1 MSLPRMSRKIAFL
14 WPTPICLKI
23 NALTRKFHIHTHY
36 YMWIHRRKTMLIFK
50 EYTFNLFNTV
60 CTNKIKFFYAPNLL
74 SIVSSMF
81 FVSEVTFLSVLLPR
95 NVCTV
100 SLVRVSNLG
109 FYKEKKLNIIFIRYY
124 VILLIWIWIVTQT
137 NKIRVIRP

>member
-1 MSLPRMSRKIAFL
+1 MSRKIAFL

-23 NALTRKFHIHTHY
+23 NALVGNFTYTRIITYRFTEEKVCYFLSNIPLT
-36 YMWIHRRKTMLIFK
+36 ISKLFILIR
-50 EYTFNLFNTV
+50 LHSL
-60 CTNKIKFFYAPNLL
+60 YAPNLL

-100 SLVRVSNLG
+100 SLVSVSNLG
-109 FYKEKKLNIIFIRYY
+109 FYEKKYHQQNIIIISYY
-124 VILLIWIWIVTQT
+124 VILLILILIWSYTK
-137 NKIRVIRP
+137 NWDWVIRP